1 MRWRSDRQPAT
12 RSRVRRLKAV
22 KPAAAQRSRC
32 SPCCATPH
40 DPTTGRLPMTHQG
53 WDLNRPGFS
62 GGAVPLVAWGRVT
75 GISCHGGWVLEL
87 YRGQHAQVSCGGAGV
102 VEDLQVRAIFNASSK
117 PARTGSGRRPA
128 RRHRPAGPAR
138 TGPDRPPAQHCARHG
153 SSRPAQSCAQECDSV
168 CLSEPAWP
176 SSSPLARVI
185 IERLVLPK
193 GRWPLRRR

>member
-1 MRWRSDRQPAT
+1 MVCCAQNPRKNLNMVSDSALSRTNRRMTSSKYDCQPLVGGRRLQRVTTSGLPVDPGSYKGLRWRSDRQPAT

-62 GGAVPLVAWGRVT
+62 GGAVPLVAWGRMT

-87 YRGQHAQVSCGGAGV
+87 YRGQHAQVSCGGAG
-102 VEDLQVRAIFNASSK
+102 
-117 PARTGSGRRPA
+117 
-128 RRHRPAGPAR
+128 
-138 TGPDRPPAQHCARHG
+138 
-153 SSRPAQSCAQECDSV
+153 
-168 CLSEPAWP
+168 
-176 SSSPLARVI
+176 
-185 IERLVLPK
+185 
-193 GRWPLRRR
+193 